1 MIRLILILL
10 ISGNIIAQNFPGL
23 STTPSITVQ
32 ELKGNVSVITPPIK
46 GISLSLQN
54 AHTSEVSSV
63 NLSKKGNYALTS
75 SSDKTNKLW
84 ETGFKKILHT
94 FTANGAAITQAFFSE
109 NDSLI
114 FMGGSNT
121 RIFKYTLHNHGLDLI
136 PYSIIGRFIGGS
148 QKNKNTWYIL
158 SSKQLIE
165 LSITDNQYSIKILYT
180 EVKPIY
186 IPQAPNTGVALFKP
200 APAKPAPDIDLT
212 SIEQLSTGNI
222 TIHKSNGSKFSV
234 SKNGSI
240 TDSNNSKTKVVVP
253 LTKEN
258 VTKNHNNY
266 TLVGEKS
273 AVFVYLNGE
282 RYDKIFCNRIEHT
295 VKSIISINNNTFS
308 WINDGGEITI
318 YNALNKKVTYRGVIK
333 EYSFTSMSIDSIH
346 SMLYIGDKNGG
357 LSTFDLKSLTF
368 KPLKLIYT
376 GIEDISYD
384 YKGSTILWSDNKG
397 YVNTMEFESGRFKTK
412 RLKLDNY
419 EITAIKYSPLN
430 NKILAAGYQNKLYE
444 INLDDSLTIN
454 RKIKIKKRP
463 AIRNAEFVVNKLI
476 NKPSRHRLHIYE
488 INLFKNDSIVNCYM
502 FNNKPFILLRTIYS
516 IKMLPSKSAHFK
528 ITTLSKCPRPYPK
541 TSFLG
546 GSMMP
551 ISKDTSNLNGVNN
564 FSSIKPEDL
573 LQLNTKTNNAH
584 NGLLSG
590 TEFCQDIN
598 TMITSGKDGSMQ
610 LWKVNQREL
619 KRVCTVYPGNAGD
632 KLIVNEQNFYWGT
645 QEILSKVGFN
655 FNANYFFPD
664 QFDFI
669 YNRPDLVL
677 KSIDSV
683 KYDELIKTFHNA
695 YKKRLKKAGL
705 TENNIALNVD
715 SLPVLEIK
723 QLKSDSNQVTFS
735 ISTIA
740 NGANIKRINV
750 WNNGVPVFGI
760 NGIAPSKGNENRVI
774 TIPISSGANKIQ
786 FSALDKSG
794 NESFR
799 NTFIIKGAEVTT
811 KPNLYFVGLGCSEY
825 NQQQYNLTYA
835 AKDINDLNAALKTS
849 GKFKT
854 VNSLLLINQDLSRE
868 SVASIKQF
876 LMQSKPNDQVI
887 LFYAGHGV
895 LDKNYNYY
903 LTPSNTNFSSPE
915 TTAIP
920 YEWIE
925 SQLDSIPAYRKLLLI
940 DACHSGDID
949 KDDLLAYT
957 NAQTTNN
964 KDVKFR
970 KVGSTQYTYAS
981 NTAFELSKE
990 LFMDLRR
997 GTGTT
1002 VISSSGGLE
1011 FAMEGKDWN
1020 NGLFTYCLLN
1030 GIKTKKADLNNDKSI
1045 SVSEIKKYVQE
1056 KVKVMSKGLQTP
1068 VTRNENIEID
1078 YLLW

>member
-1 MIRLILILL
+1 M
-10 ISGNIIAQNFPGL
+10 
-23 STTPSITVQ
+23 
-32 ELKGNVSVITPPIK
+32 
-46 GISLSLQN
+46 
-54 AHTSEVSSV
+54 
-63 NLSKKGNYALTS
+63 
-75 SSDKTNKLW
+75 
-84 ETGFKKILHT
+84 
-94 FTANGAAITQAFFSE
+94 
-109 NDSLI
+109 
-114 FMGGSNT
+114 T
-121 RIFKYTLHNHGLDLI
+121 R
-136 PYSIIGRFIGGS
+136 
-148 QKNKNTWYIL
+148 
-158 SSKQLIE
+158 
-165 LSITDNQYSIKILYT
+165 
-180 EVKPIY
+180 
-186 IPQAPNTGVALFKP
+186 
-200 APAKPAPDIDLT
+200 
-212 SIEQLSTGNI
+212 
-222 TIHKSNGSKFSV
+222 SNGSKCKAS
-234 SKNGSI
+234 SDGSI
-240 TDSNNSKTKVVVP
+240 TELNITKTKVIVP
-253 LTKEN
+253 LKKEN
-258 VTKNHNNY
+258 INRSYNNY

-273 AVFVYLNGE
+273 GLFVYLNGE
-282 RYDKIFCNRIEHT
+282 RSDKVFCNRIEHT
-295 VKSIISINNNTFS
+295 IKEIVALNNNLFS

-318 YNALNKKVTYRGVIK
+318 YNAANKKIIFRKVMKG
-333 EYSFTSMSIDSIH
+333 YSFTSMSADTIH
-346 SMLYIGDKNGG
+346 NTLYIGDKDGG
-357 LSTFDLKSLTF
+357 LSTFDITSLTF
-368 KPLKLIYT
+368 KPLKLTYT

-384 YKGSTILWSDNKG
+384 YKGNSILWSDNKG
-397 YVNTMEFESGRFKTK
+397 FINTMEFESGRFKTK

-430 NKILAAGYQNKLYE
+430 NKIIAAGYQNKLYE
-444 INLDDSLTIN
+444 INIDDSLTIN
-454 RKIKIKKRP
+454 RKTKIKKRP
-463 AIRNAEFVVNKLI
+463 AIRNAEYIIHKMI
-476 NKPSRHRLHIYE
+476 NQPTRHRLQVQE
-488 INLFKNDSIVNCYM
+488 INIFQNDSVVSC
-502 FNNKPFILLRTIYS
+502 FLLNNKPFILLRTIYNVRL
-516 IKMLPSKSAHFK
+516 LPAKAAHFK
-528 ITTLSKCPRPYPK
+528 VSSLSKCSRPYPK
-541 TSFLG
+541 PARMGNFLIPG
-546 GSMMP
+546 IIGS
-551 ISKDTSNLNGVNN
+551 SALKSTGN
-564 FSSIKPEDL
+564 FVLTEGAAEFTKKSS
-573 LQLNTKTNNAH
+573 NAH

-590 TEFCQDIN
+590 TEFCGNIN
-598 TMITSGKDGSMQ
+598 LAITSGRDGSLQ
-610 LWKVNQREL
+610 LWKKNEGSL

-645 QEILSKVGFN
+645 QDILSKVGFN
-655 FNANYFFPD
+655 FNASYFFPD

-723 QLKSDSNQVTFS
+723 QLLSDSNQVTFN
-735 ISTIA
+735 ISTVA
-740 NGANIKRINV
+740 NGANIKRINI

-760 NGIAPSKGNENRVI
+760 NGLAPIKNNEKRVI
-774 TIPISSGANKIQ
+774 SIPLGSGVNKIQ

-799 NTFIIKGAEVTT
+799 NTFIIKGAENET

-825 NQQQYNLTYA
+825 TQQQYNLTYA
-835 AKDINDLNAALKTS
+835 AKDINDLNTALKTS

-854 VNSLLLINQDLSRE
+854 VNSLLLINKDLSRE
-868 SVASIKQF
+868 SINSIKQF

-903 LTPSNTNFSSPE
+903 LTPSNTDFSAPE
-915 TTAIP
+915 TSAIP

-925 SQLDSIPAYRKLLLI
+925 AQLDSIPAYRKLLLI
-940 DACHSGDID
+940 DACHSGELD

-957 NAQTTNN
+957 NAQATNT

-970 KVGSTQYTYAS
+970 KVGSTQYTYSS

-1011 FAMEGKDWN
+1011 FAMEGKNWN

-1030 GIKTKKADLNNDKSI
+1030 GVKTKKADLNGDKSI

-1056 KVKVMSKGLQTP
+1056 KVKVMSNGLQTP

>member
-1 MIRLILILL
+1 MIRILFILF
-10 ISGNIIAQNFPGL
+10 ISSNLFGQNFNGF
-23 STTPSITVQ
+23 STSTPSIEQKLTGAV
-32 ELKGNVSVITPPIK
+32 NVITPPFK

-54 AHTSEVSSV
+54 AHTSEVISV
-63 NLSKKGNYALTS
+63 NLSKNGNYALTS
-75 SSDKTNKLW
+75 SSDNTIKLW

-94 FTANGAAITQAFFSE
+94 FTAEGVPITQAFFAE
-109 NDSLI
+109 NDSFI

-121 RIFKYTLHNHGLDLI
+121 TIFKYTLHNHELDAI
-136 PYSIIGRFIGGS
+136 PYKVVGKFIQGI
-148 QKNKNTWYIL
+148 QKNKNTWWIL

-165 LSITDNQYSIKILYT
+165 LSLNGSKYSIKVIYT

-186 IPQAPNTGVALFKP
+186 VP
-200 APAKPAPDIDLT
+200 PAKNSSSAFLKSPNPLPPPDIDLISMDQA
-212 SIEQLSTGNI
+212 SIGNI
-222 TIHKSNGSKFSV
+222 TINRSNGSKCNAS
-234 SKNGSI
+234 SDGII
-240 TDSNNSKTKVVVP
+240 TESNIGKTKVIIS
-253 LTKEN
+253 LKKEN
-258 VTKNHNNY
+258 VARNYNNY
-266 TLVGEKS
+266 TFVGEKS
-273 AVFVYLNGE
+273 VVFIYLNGQ
-282 RYDKIFCNRIEHT
+282 RYDKVFCNRIEHS
-295 VKSIISINNNTFS
+295 VKSILALDNSTFV

-318 YNALNKKVTYRGVIK
+318 YNAQNKKIVFRKVFK
-333 EYSFTSMSIDSIH
+333 EYSFTSMAFDAMHSI
-346 SMLYIGDKNGG
+346 LYIGDKDGG
-357 LSTFDLKSLTF
+357 LSTFDTKTFAF

-376 GIEDISYD
+376 GIEDVTYD
-384 YKGSTILWSDNKG
+384 LKSSNIVWADNQG
-397 YVNTMEFESGRFKTK
+397 FVNTMEFESGRFKTK

-419 EITAIKYSPLN
+419 EITAIKYSPLT
-430 NKILAAGYQNKLYE
+430 NKVLAAGFENRLYE
-444 INLDDSLTIN
+444 IAIDDSLTIT

-463 AIRNAEFVVNKLI
+463 AIRNTEYVFRKII
-476 NKPSRHRLHIYE
+476 NKPIRHRLQVTE
-488 INLFKNDSIVNCYM
+488 INLFKNDSVVNCDM
-502 FNNKPFILLRTIYS
+502 VNNKPFFLLRSIYHV
-516 IKMLPSKSAHFK
+516 MLFPSKSAHFK
-528 ITTLSKCPRPYPK
+528 AMSFDKCPRPYKKP
-541 TSFLG
+541 SRM
-546 GSMMP
+546 S
-551 ISKDTSNLNGVNN
+551 
-564 FSSIKPEDL
+564 FSSPAAGYVSYPFKTFKYRFISTEGSEQL
-573 LQLNTKTNNAH
+573 LKKTIVAH

-590 TEFCQDIN
+590 MRICENVNLTV
-598 TMITSGKDGSMQ
+598 TSGRDGSLQ
-610 LWKVNQREL
+610 LWRENENIPN
-619 KRVCTVYPGNAGD
+619 RICTIYPGNAGD

-645 QEILSKVGFN
+645 QDIINKVGFN
-655 FNANYFFPD
+655 FNANFFFPD

-715 SLPVLEIK
+715 SLPTLEIV
-723 QLKSDSNQVTFS
+723 QLKQDSTQITFS

-740 NGANIKRINV
+740 NGANVKRINV

-760 NGIAPSKGNENRVI
+760 NGLAPTKNNEKR
-774 TIPISSGANKIQ
+774 TLSIPISSGTNKIQ

-799 NTFIIKGAEVTT
+799 NTFIIKGAENLI

-825 NQQQYNLTYA
+825 TQQQYNLTYA
-835 AKDINDLNAALKTS
+835 AKDINDLNTALKTS

-854 VNSLLLINQDLSRE
+854 VNSLLLINKDLSRE
-868 SVASIKQF
+868 SVATIKQF

-903 LTPSNTNFSSPE
+903 LTPSNTDFSAPE
-915 TTAIP
+915 ATAIP

-940 DACHSGDID
+940 DACHSGELD

-957 NAQTTNN
+957 ASQANNN
-964 KDVKFR
+964 KDIKFR
-970 KVGSTQYTYAS
+970 KVGSTQYTYSS

-1011 FAMEGKDWN
+1011 FAMEGKNWN

-1030 GIKTKKADLNNDKSI
+1030 GVKTKAADLNGDKSI

-1056 KVKVMSKGLQTP
+1056 KVKIISKGLQTP

>member
-1 MIRLILILL
+1 MIRLLLILL
-10 ISGNIIAQNFPGL
+10 VSGNIIAQSFSGL
-23 STTPSITVQ
+23 STAPSISSQ
-32 ELKGNVSVITPPIK
+32 ELTGKVNVVTPPFK

-54 AHTSEVSSV
+54 AHTSEVISV

-94 FTANGAAITQAFFSE
+94 FTADGAVITQAFFTE
-109 NDSLI
+109 NDSFI

-121 RIFKYTLHNHGLDLI
+121 NIFKYTLSNHELDVI
-136 PYSIIGRFIGGS
+136 PYKIIGKFISGV
-148 QKNKNTWYIL
+148 QKNKNTWWIL

-165 LSITDNQYSIKILYT
+165 LSITGDQYAIKVIYT

-186 IPQAPNTGVALFKP
+186 IPPAPTSGVALFKP

-212 SIEQLSTGNI
+212 SMEQPSNGNT
-222 TIHKSNGSKFSV
+222 TIHRSNGSKFTVSV
-234 SKNGSI
+234 DRIKTESV
-240 TDSNNSKTKVVVP
+240 NSKTKVIVP
-253 LTKEN
+253 LKKEN
-258 VTKNHNNY
+258 VTKSHNNY

-282 RYDKIFCNRIEHT
+282 RYDKIFCNRIEHS
-295 VKSIISINNNTFS
+295 VKSIVAINNNTFS

-318 YNALNKKVTYRGVIK
+318 YNAQNKKVTFRKVIK
-333 EYSFTSMSIDSIH
+333 GYSFTSMAIDTIH
-346 SMLYIGDKNGG
+346 ATLYIGDKDGG
-357 LSTFDLKSLTF
+357 LSTFDLSTLTF

-376 GIEDISYD
+376 GIEDISFD
-384 YKGSTILWSDNKG
+384 YKGNNILWSDNKG
-397 YVNTMEFESGRFKTK
+397 FVNTMEFESGRFKTK

-430 NKILAAGYQNKLYE
+430 NKFFAAGYQNKLYE

-463 AIRNAEFVVNKLI
+463 AIRNAEFVFNKLI
-476 NKPSRHRLHIYE
+476 NQPTRHRLHIYE
-488 INLFKNDSIVNCYM
+488 INLFKNDSVVNCYM
-502 FNNKPFILLRTIYS
+502 FNNKPFLLLRTIYNV
-516 IKMLPSKSAHFK
+516 KMLPSKSAHFK
-528 ITTLSKCPRPYPK
+528 TTTLSKCPRPYPK
-541 TSFLG
+541 TSRMGNFL
-546 GSMMP
+546 MTAP
-551 ISKDTSNLNGVNN
+551 IESSSLGNTSKFIVT
-564 FSSIKPEDL
+564 EDM
-573 LQLNTKTNNAH
+573 QQFGIKTNNAH

-590 TEFCQDIN
+590 TEFCGNIN
-598 TMITSGKDGSMQ
+598 AIITSGRDGSLQ
-610 LWKVNQREL
+610 LWKQNEGRL
-619 KRVCTVYPGNAGD
+619 KRVCTVYPGNAGE

-645 QEILSKVGFN
+645 QDILNKVGFN
-655 FNANYFFPD
+655 FNASYFFPD

-677 KSIDSV
+677 KSIDSL
-683 KYDELIKTFHNA
+683 KYDELIKTFQNA

-715 SLPVLEIK
+715 SLPTLEIV
-723 QLKSDSNQVTFS
+723 QLKQDSTQITFS

-740 NGANIKRINV
+740 NGANVKRINV

-760 NGIAPSKGNENRVI
+760 NGLAPTKKNEKR
-774 TIPISSGANKIQ
+774 TLSIPISSGTNKIQ

-799 NTFIIKGAEVTT
+799 NTFIIKGAENSI

-825 NQQQYNLTYA
+825 TQQQYNLTYA

-854 VNSLLLINQDLSRE
+854 VNSLLLINKDLSRE
-868 SVASIKQF
+868 NVATIKQF

-903 LTPSNTNFSSPE
+903 LTPSNTDFSAPE
-915 TTAIP
+915 ATAIP

-925 SQLDSIPAYRKLLLI
+925 SQLDSIPAYHKLLLI
-940 DACHSGDID
+940 DACHSGELD

-957 NAQTTNN
+957 ASQANNN
-964 KDVKFR
+964 KDIKFR
-970 KVGSTQYTYAS
+970 KVGSTQYTYSS

-1011 FAMEGKDWN
+1011 FAMEGKNWN

-1030 GIKTKKADLNNDKSI
+1030 GVKTKAADLNGDKSI

-1056 KVKVMSKGLQTP
+1056 KVKIISKGLQTP